1 MHLDIWIYTLQ
12 GGPDK
17 AKLARWLL
25 TLVNAKFSYGSSHTS
40 PRLSVTEFTAGV
52 RKSYAPEGG

>member
-25 TLVNAKFSYGSSHTS
+25 TLVNAKFSYGSSYTS

-52 RKSYAPEGG
+52 RKSYALEGG